1 MVMEKN
7 SEYEFNKVL
16 GENEKKCLFL
26 FKKIKGTFWPTQ
38 YMFYLSLFSSPF
50 I

>member
-1 MVMEKN
+1 MKMADSDGKN

-16 GENEKKCLFL
+16 GENEKKMY
-26 FKKIKGTFWPTQ
+26 I
-38 YMFYLSLFSSPF
+38 F